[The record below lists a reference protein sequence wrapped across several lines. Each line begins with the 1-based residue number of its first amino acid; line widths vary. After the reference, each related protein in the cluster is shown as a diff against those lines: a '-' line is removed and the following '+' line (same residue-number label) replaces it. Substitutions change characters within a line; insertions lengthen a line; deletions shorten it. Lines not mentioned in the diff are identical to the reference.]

1 MDIDLLRTFLEVR
14 RLGNFRSAAENLHV
28 TQAAVSQRI
37 KHLESILDAPLF
49 VREKNNIYATHASEQ
64 LVPAAESI
72 IETWLQARQEIG
84 LIPQFGS
91 ALSIGASAGAWDLY
105 GNSCLSYLHEK
116 WTDMSLKAEI
126 LSEDL
131 IIKRLLAQ
139 VLDLAFLISSCDAEY
154 LECEI
159 VASFELVLHSAS
171 SKTLEQAL
179 SEPYFQVEWGR
190 DIATVSS
197 SELGFEQQPRLQ
209 FSDHVI
215 ARNFLESNVGSAF
228 LPIVEGTS
236 KSGAKTV
243 EGSPRLQR
251 NVFATWHKRNPNQ
264 ASIEEIVT
272 ALQTTSAA
280 VLLCV
285 S

>member
-1 MDIDLLRTFLEVR
+1 MDIDLPRTFLEVR
-14 RLGNFRSAAENLHV
+14 RLGNFRSATENLHV
-28 TQAAVSQRI
+28 TKAAVSQRV
-37 KHLESILDAPLF
+37 KYLESILDAPSF
-49 VREKNNIYATHASEQ
+49 VREKNNIYVTHAGEQ
-64 LVPAAESI
+64 LVPAAESV
-72 IETWLQARQEIG
+72 IETWLQAQQEIG

-91 ALSIGASAGAWDLY
+91 GLSIGASVGAWDLY

-139 VLDLAFLISSCDAEY
+139 VLDLAFLISSCDVEY
-154 LECEI
+154 LKGEI
-159 VASFELVLHSAS
+159 VASFELALESSS

-197 SELGFEQQPRLQ
+197 GELGFEQQPRLQ

-215 ARNFLESNVGSAF
+215 ERNFLESNVGSAF
-228 LPIVEGTS
+228 LPIVQGPS
-236 KSGAKTV
+236 KSGVKTV
-243 EGSPRLQR
+243 GGSPRLQR
-251 NVFATWHKRNPNQ
+251 NVSRAGTNETRIRHP
-264 ASIEEIVT
+264 
-272 ALQTTSAA
+272 
-280 VLLCV
+280 
-285 S
+285 